1 MAGLP
6 WVSVGDNCRLT
17 QCWRSAILSDF
28 GAPPRQR
35 TPRPLKCELRPHL
48 RKSWRGRVHCQ
59 GRAKRARRVA
69 LTVDSSPP
77 IHTQEGEADPKS
89 RPSFTHY
96 FCDRARISNFR
107 SARSGFVGGPAIGR
121 SIVSIQGTSP
131 NCNLRP
137 RRVCPA
143 KLHYGVLKR
152 VIRARNH
159 PRSSCRYPI
168 LLSRSK
174 RYRPRSP
181 PSDNRSRC

>member
-17 QCWRSAILSDF
+17 QCWRSAILSDL
-28 GAPPRQR
+28 AHHLDSA
-35 TPRPLKCELRPHL
+35 PRPLKCELRPHL

-96 FCDRARISNFR
+96 FCDRAEIE
-107 SARSGFVGGPAIGR
+107 SAKWVPVT
-121 SIVSIQGTSP
+121 SICGQ
-131 NCNLRP
+131 N
-137 RRVCPA
+137 
-143 KLHYGVLKR
+143 
-152 VIRARNH
+152 
-159 PRSSCRYPI
+159 
-168 LLSRSK
+168 
-174 RYRPRSP
+174 
-181 PSDNRSRC
+181 

>member
-77 IHTQEGEADPKS
+77 IHTQEGEADPS
-89 RPSFTHY
+89 PVPLSPT
-96 FCDRARISNFR
+96 ISATEPETLQSQHRTESLFHAPMILFNRVVQVLTALHPDTLRQLAGPFPIGHGAVRSGIGIQRDFGR
-107 SARSGFVGGPAIGR
+107 SA
-121 SIVSIQGTSP
+121 
-131 NCNLRP
+131 
-137 RRVCPA
+137 
-143 KLHYGVLKR
+143 
-152 VIRARNH
+152 
-159 PRSSCRYPI
+159 
-168 LLSRSK
+168 LLAH
-174 RYRPRSP
+174 
-181 PSDNRSRC
+181 CFA

>member
-96 FCDRARISNFR
+96 FCDRAEKTC
-107 SARSGFVGGPAIGR
+107 SACGNAF
-121 SIVSIQGTSP
+121 
-131 NCNLRP
+131 L
-137 RRVCPA
+137 
-143 KLHYGVLKR
+143 
-152 VIRARNH
+152 
-159 PRSSCRYPI
+159 
-168 LLSRSK
+168 
-174 RYRPRSP
+174 
-181 PSDNRSRC
+181 

>member
-77 IHTQEGEADPKS
+77 IHTQEGEADVLFHPLFLRQS
-89 RPSFTHY
+89 HF
-96 FCDRARISNFR
+96 FI
-107 SARSGFVGGPAIGR
+107 GGCALVWL
-121 SIVSIQGTSP
+121 SLET
-131 NCNLRP
+131 
-137 RRVCPA
+137 
-143 KLHYGVLKR
+143 VL
-152 VIRARNH
+152 
-159 PRSSCRYPI
+159 
-168 LLSRSK
+168 
-174 RYRPRSP
+174 
-181 PSDNRSRC
+181 

>member
-17 QCWRSAILSDF
+17 QCWRSAILSDLAHHLDS
-28 GAPPRQR
+28 APG
-35 TPRPLKCELRPHL
+35 PLKCELRPHL

-96 FCDRARISNFR
+96 FCDRARYERPSKRISE
-107 SARSGFVGGPAIGR
+107 SSHPISGSSVDHLPT
-121 SIVSIQGTSP
+121 GT
-131 NCNLRP
+131 
-137 RRVCPA
+137 A
-143 KLHYGVLKR
+143 A
-152 VIRARNH
+152 RARAVGPGRAH
-159 PRSSCRYPI
+159 QW
-168 LLSRSK
+168 
-174 RYRPRSP
+174 
-181 PSDNRSRC
+181 DHRCD

>member
-77 IHTQEGEADPKS
+77 IHTQEGEADVLFHPLFLRQSRFCYDEQTRIVMDPDEEVRAAVGLVFRLFRETGTAFGVMQRFAESGLRFPK
-89 RPSFTHY
+89 
-96 FCDRARISNFR
+96 R
-107 SARSGFVGGPAIGR
+107 SYGGAWDGKILWGR
-121 SIVSIQGTSP
+121 
-131 NCNLRP
+131 L
-137 RRVCPA
+137 
-143 KLHYGVLKR
+143 
-152 VIRARNH
+152 
-159 PRSSCRYPI
+159 
-168 LLSRSK
+168 
-174 RYRPRSP
+174 
-181 PSDNRSRC
+181 

>member
-96 FCDRARISNFR
+96 FCDRAIFW
-107 SARSGFVGGPAIGR
+107 I
-121 SIVSIQGTSP
+121 IV
-131 NCNLRP
+131 R
-137 RRVCPA
+137 PA
-143 KLHYGVLKR
+143 KGWHVQWET
-152 VIRARNH
+152 V
-159 PRSSCRYPI
+159 
-168 LLSRSK
+168 
-174 RYRPRSP
+174 SP
-181 PSDNRSRC
+181 GQQSETP

>member
-17 QCWRSAILSDF
+17 QCWRSAILSDLAHHLDS
-28 GAPPRQR
+28 APG
-35 TPRPLKCELRPHL
+35 PLKCELRPHL

-96 FCDRARISNFR
+96 FCDRAF
-107 SARSGFVGGPAIGR
+107 
-121 SIVSIQGTSP
+121 
-131 NCNLRP
+131 LRKRP
-137 RRVCPA
+137 F
-143 KLHYGVLKR
+143 YG
-152 VIRARNH
+152 H
-159 PRSSCRYPI
+159 F
-168 LLSRSK
+168 SRQ
-174 RYRPRSP
+174 SP
-181 PSDNRSRC
+181 PMSYSISPAN